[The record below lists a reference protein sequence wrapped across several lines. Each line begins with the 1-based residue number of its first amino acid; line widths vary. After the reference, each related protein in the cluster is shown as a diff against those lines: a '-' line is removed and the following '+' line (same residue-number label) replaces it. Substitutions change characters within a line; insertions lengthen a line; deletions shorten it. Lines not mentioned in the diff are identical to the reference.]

1 MKTINPDREKW
12 SQIIAGIPR
21 DTEITM
27 LNLLRFREQAAYPEG
42 SPHQPCSGREAY
54 NRYSE
59 VSIKTIAEVGGGVFW
74 LGKAAATVIGP
85 ADESWDLVILVKY
98 PSIDA
103 FLTMLALP
111 HYQQAST
118 HRTAALA
125 DSRLIATVSS

>member
-12 SQIIAGIPR
+12 SDLIAGIPQ
-21 DTEITM
+21 DKEITM

-42 SPHQPCSGREAY
+42 SPHPPCSGREAY

-59 VSIKTIAEVGGGVFW
+59 VSIRTIAEVGGGVFW

-98 PSIDA
+98 PSIGA

-118 HRTAALA
+118 HRTAALL

>member
-118 HRTAALA
+118 HLTAALA
-125 DSRLIATVSS
+125 DSILIATVSS